1 MAWHLWFGGFC
12 DKNSKSREP
21 PLKLTHEKF
30 TRRGRNA
37 MTTPIWEPQS
47 WLGAATLE
55 SVLEVN
61 EQVLALLRT
70 QCQLGASPPPLIRDV
85 NDLLLNLD
93 PQSMR
98 RAAASAVLLVD
109 AGFADAGLWSA
120 AIIGAVNDR
129 PQVELAPFFTVDGS
143 VALMR
148 LVMTQAWH
156 LARSQPAAA
165 RLLLGLSAANLGVIG
180 GCTLSRLTRLA
191 ETRSHWLRPR
201 WENRPGI
208 WCDLLRM
215 AGNAETGALERL
227 RVRGLQLLAADA
239 RPA

>member
-1 MAWHLWFGGFC
+1 MTA
-12 DKNSKSREP
+12 R
-21 PLKLTHEKF
+21 KF
-30 TRRGRNA
+30 IRSGRNA
-37 MTTPIWEPQS
+37 MTTPMWEPQS
-47 WLGAATLE
+47 GLGAATLE

-61 EQVLALLRT
+61 EQVLTLLRA
-70 QCQLGASPPPLIRDV
+70 QCHVCGPPPLIRQL
-85 NDLLLNLD
+85 NDLLLGLN

-120 AIIGAVNDR
+120 AIVGAVNDR
-129 PQVELAPFFTVDGS
+129 GPVDLAPFFTVDGS

-165 RLLLGLSAANLGVIG
+165 RLLLGVSSANLAVIG
-180 GCTLSRLTRLA
+180 GCPLSRLTGLA
-191 ETRSHWLRPR
+191 ETRTHWLRPR

-215 AGNAETGALERL
+215 ADNGETGALEHM

-239 RPA
+239 RPG

>member
-1 MAWHLWFGGFC
+1 
-12 DKNSKSREP
+12 
-21 PLKLTHEKF
+21 
-30 TRRGRNA
+30 
-37 MTTPIWEPQS
+37 MTTPTWEAQS
-47 WLGAATLE
+47 GLGAATLE

-61 EQVLALLRT
+61 EQVLTLLQA
-70 QCQLGASPPPLIRDV
+70 QCRAGGGWPLMREL

-98 RAAASAVLLVD
+98 RAAASTVLLAD
-109 AGFADAGLWSA
+109 AGFADAALWSA
-120 AIIGAVNDR
+120 AVIGAVNDR
-129 PQVELAPFFTVDGS
+129 LQHRPDPFFTVSGS

-148 LVMTQAWH
+148 RVATEAWH

-165 RLLLGLSAANLGVIG
+165 RLLLGVSAANIEVIAGCSLG
-180 GCTLSRLTRLA
+180 RLTELA

-201 WENRPGI
+201 WENRPAI

-215 AGNAETGALERL
+215 AANNETGSLERM

-239 RPA
+239 WPG

>member
-1 MAWHLWFGGFC
+1 
-12 DKNSKSREP
+12 
-21 PLKLTHEKF
+21 
-30 TRRGRNA
+30 
-37 MTTPIWEPQS
+37 MTTPMWEPQS
-47 WLGAATLE
+47 GLGAATLE

-61 EQVLALLRT
+61 EQVLALLRA
-70 QCQLGASPPPLIRDV
+70 QCQLGDNPPPLIRQV
-85 NDLLLNLD
+85 NDLLVNLN

-129 PQVELAPFFTVDGS
+129 GPVEPVPFFTVDGS

-165 RLLLGLSAANLGVIG
+165 KLLLGLSTANLGVIG
-180 GCTLSRLTRLA
+180 GCTLNRLTCLA
-191 ETRSHWLRPR
+191 ETRTHWLRPR

-215 AGNAETGALERL
+215 AGNGESGAVEHM

-239 RPA
+239 RPG